1 MSFVGSNILAG
12 ASGQGGGSGYQINRS
27 LRFNSGDSS
36 YLNRTPS
43 SAGNRK
49 TWTWAAWFKKVQ
61 IAGTYWDWLF
71 DTSVNGGLNINY
83 DPNYADSQFTF
94 YDNAGSAEIKFAG
107 SFRDPSAWY
116 HIQLVH
122 DTTQSTSTERVR
134 LYVNGNRL
142 EVTSATWP
150 GLNTDSSFNNNIV
163 HSIGRWTYGNTRFL
177 NGYLADVYFIDGQAL
192 DPTDFGEPNAVTG
205 VWQPK
210 EFAGSYTSTSTSTTL
225 SQTGWTVSSPTS
237 ENNIWDGNTSTTSNG
252 YNGGIIGTVSFSPPL
267 TNVTKVEVYQQNYH
281 HYLNGSQVTTPESG
295 TTWHTLYDNSYSP
308 ITLNS
313 VGNSYTNNTQ
323 SVDIMAIRINGS
335 VVNSKTWTPP
345 SGVGVQAGGV
355 NSFYLKFADNSSNAA
370 LGTDSSG
377 NSNTWTVNN
386 LTAAASGATSF
397 SSTNV
402 TNVSNIL
409 DGNTS
414 TGAVFT
420 STNAV
425 FDAVCNISGITQ
437 LEFLIYDGSGDNK
450 GQMQYRVNGG
460 SYVNA
465 SYNNTNNYVWNNATS
480 LLTNGTL
487 TSFGFKLIGSPNGG
501 AKAAR
506 YTTSAGTFYI
516 TSTPTDEIDCV
527 LDSPTNY
534 DDGTNVGGNYC
545 TLSPID
551 KHTNVTLS
559 NGNLDYSSAAKP
571 SGVRGTL
578 AVSSGKWYYE
588 YTPTASPYTSAP
600 TQYFGFAD
608 VNVSYLP
615 TGTGYIYLTPGFYSF
630 TVRGSYKQINGT
642 QSSTG
647 WGNFPVGTTM
657 GVALDLDNGTLKI
670 YASGTLLGT
679 IATGLSG
686 TFTPLVYADTVS
698 AGDTATLN
706 FGATPFAH
714 TPPSGYKAL
723 CTTNL
728 PEPTIADPST
738 AFDIALWTGNNS
750 TQSLTGFKFS
760 PDLFWSKSRS
770 TTYNNGIHDT
780 VRGTN
785 VHLRTDTTAGDYTP
799 ASPNFSITSFNSDG
813 VTFGPDGASATVNYS
828 GSYVGWAWDAGTSN
842 TTITAGSLNSSNYNT
857 SDRWRDDVAGTT
869 YSNQSKTRLFDGN
882 IAQNLIAN
890 SGSSLTF
897 SPSGFSSIT
906 SLRVYGA
913 SYTGNANG
921 IVINGTD
928 YTSLFPSGATTPGWA
943 TIPETSLTSIVWN
956 TASNGLENGSL
967 NAIEVDGKILIDDD
981 ATPPSVPAVA
991 STVRA
996 NPTAGISIVSYTG
1009 NLSANGTA
1017 SVAHG
1022 LNKTPEFIITKQRNS
1037 TSRWTVQH
1045 KDLANNYI
1053 LRLDNTDQAY
1063 PFNYGD
1069 LTYKTSSIFSTNYT
1083 GGMNTNGDD
1092 FIAYCF
1098 TSSDVCSVGSYLGN
1112 GSTDGPFVY
1121 TGFKVAWLMYKR
1133 TDAANWWQIHD
1144 TARDPYNVNNLILGA
1159 NSSNGEATGTGN
1171 NDQFDMLS
1179 NGFKIRSSNHA
1190 GNASGGTYVYIAFSE
1205 HSFKTARAR

>member
-12 ASGQGGGSGYQINRS
+12 ASGQGGGSGYQIDRS
-27 LRFNSGDSS
+27 LRFDSGSS
-36 YLNRTPS
+36 SHLSRTPS
-43 SAGNRK
+43 SASNRR
-49 TWTWAAWFKKVQ
+49 TWTWSGWLKKTGVGTQSFIWASLPANLDNYVQLYFSSDKLYFNSKTSGASATTTATNALFRDPAAWFHVVVA
-61 IAGTYWDWLF
+61 I
-71 DTSVNGGLNINY
+71 
-83 DPNYADSQFTF
+83 
-94 YDNAGSAEIKFAG
+94 
-107 SFRDPSAWY
+107 
-116 HIQLVH
+116 
-122 DTTQSTSTERVR
+122 DTTATGNSGKDRLKIYINGSLLGDSDYQTDGRASIAQNSELRINSTNSHHIGKQGE
-134 LYVNGNRL
+134 Y
-142 EVTSATWP
+142 S
-150 GLNTDSSFNNNIV
+150 NTYANV
-163 HSIGRWTYGNTRFL
+163 
-177 NGYLADVYFIDGQAL
+177 YLAEVHFVDGQAL
-192 DPTDFGEPNAVTG
+192 AASDFGEPNAATG

-295 TTWHTLYDNSYSP
+295 TTWHTLYDNSSSP

-323 SVDIMAIRINGS
+323 SVDIMAIRINGY

-386 LTAAASGATSF
+386 LTAGGSGATSF

-402 TNVSNIL
+402 TNPASIL
-409 DGNTS
+409 DGNTG
-414 TGAVFT
+414 TAATFT

-425 FDAVCNISGITQ
+425 FDAVCNISGITN
-437 LEFLIYDGSGDNK
+437 LEFMLYGGVSGV
-450 GQMQYRVNGG
+450 GQMQYRVNGS
-460 SYVNA
+460 SYTNA
-465 SYNNTNNYVWNNATS
+465 AFPNDNSYPWNNATS

-487 TSFGFKLIGSPNGG
+487 TSFGFKLSGAANGG
-501 AKAAR
+501 ARAIR

-516 TSTPTDEIDCV
+516 TSTPSGEIDGV

-534 DDGTNVGGNYC
+534 NDGTNVGGNYC

-698 AGDTATLN
+698 SGDTATLN
-706 FGATPFAH
+706 FGASPFAH

-728 PEPTIADPST
+728 PEPTIADGSLH
-738 AFDIALWTGNNS
+738 FDAKTRTGLGTS
-750 TQSLTGFKFS
+750 GGSVTGFAFS
-760 PDLFWSKSRS
+760 PDLLWEKSR
-770 TTYNNGIHDT
+770 NGTQDHYLMDS
-780 VRGTN
+780 VRGSTKDLHSNTTDAENTN
-785 VHLRTDTTAGDYTP
+785 ANYVTAFT
-799 ASPNFSITSFNSDG
+799 SDG
-813 VTFGPDGASATVNYS
+813 FTV
-828 GSYVGWAWDAGTSN
+828 GSSDWNTSTSIISWAWDAGTSN
-842 TTITAGSLNSSNYNT
+842 TTIAAGGLNSSVYNT

-869 YSNQSKTRLFDGN
+869 YGGQSKTRLFNGN

-890 SGSSLTF
+890 NGTSLTF

-906 SLRVYGA
+906 SLRVYGS

-928 YTSLFPSGATTPGWA
+928 YTSLFPSGSTSPTWV
-943 TIPETSLTSIVWN
+943 TIPETSLTSIVWS
-956 TASNGLENGSL
+956 TASNGYENGSL

-981 ATPPSVPAVA
+981 ATPPNVPSIA

-996 NPTAGISIVSYTG
+996 NPSAGFSIVTWSAATNTVNRIAH
-1009 NLSANGTA
+1009 NLNATP
-1017 SVAHG
+1017 G
-1022 LNKTPEFIITKQRNS
+1022 LIITKSRNS
-1037 TSRWTVQH
+1037 SNAWRIWHSETGKNKYLAFDTSSASSYNNYWSTSEPDSSAFGVWNASGG
-1045 KDLANNYI
+1045 ANN
-1053 LRLDNTDQAY
+1053 D
-1063 PFNYGD
+1063 GD
-1069 LTYKTSSIFSTNYT
+1069 
-1083 GGMNTNGDD
+1083 MV
-1092 FIAYCF
+1092 AYCF
-1098 TSSDVCSVGSYLGN
+1098 APVEGFSAMGSYVGN

-1121 TGFKVAWLMYKR
+1121 TGFRPAWILYKR
-1133 TDAANWWQIHD
+1133 SDASGNDWTILD
-1144 TARDPYNVNNLILGA
+1144 STRGPTNVIDEYLQA
-1159 NSSNGEATGTGN
+1159 SNSNAEASYTM
-1171 NDQFDMLS
+1171 FDFLS
-1179 NGFKIRSSNHA
+1179 NGFKPRLTSA
-1190 GNASGGTYVYIAFSE
+1190 GHNASGGTYVYIAFAE